1 MKRDAFVFR
10 ALVLIF
16 ILNCGLILQ
25 RQDVGTVTPGN
36 PDVVLETPKHLNETL
51 AYDTTNAYMPETL
64 EELNPTL
71 AADTKPRIAGF
82 YHLGMMGP
90 WKEIFH
96 DQMRAVRGL
105 LHHSEFLFINAVGER
120 SEWVPLQRL
129 GIPSDKIFLSFHGA
143 LDDYEAPTHEYLQRY
158 CNGFPQSLVY
168 YFHCKGV
175 THPDSPLK
183 ERIVRWRRLM
193 EQFILTEWR
202 DCVEAL
208 LAGNVACGV
217 NLKGLDD
224 GMSWR
229 HFSGNFWWA
238 RCDHINRLPPPL
250 DLGTP
255 YFKQHSGMKSRR
267 HYAEAWILDTGFAEW
282 PPVRNCYESHVNHY
296 DVEYVLPNLTALRCT
311 ANV

>member
-1 MKRDAFVFR
+1 MKNIVKSYVKSAYKLQVEDAGSEGQW
-10 ALVLIF
+10 LVESF
-16 ILNCGLILQ
+16 N
-25 RQDVGTVTPGN
+25 V
-36 PDVVLETPKHLNETL
+36 
-51 AYDTTNAYMPETL
+51 A
-64 EELNPTL
+64 
-71 AADTKPRIAGF
+71 
-82 YHLGMMGP
+82 
-90 WKEIFH
+90 
-96 DQMRAVRGL
+96 
-105 LHHSEFLFINAVGER
+105 GER
-120 SEWVPLQRL
+120 SEWVPLHQL
-129 GIPSDKIFLSFHGA
+129 GLTSDKIFLSFHGA

-183 ERIVRWRRLM
+183 ERIVRWRMLM
-193 EQFILTEWR
+193 EQFVLMEWR
-202 DCVEAL
+202 DRVEAL
-208 LAGNVACGV
+208 LFGNVACGV

-224 GMSWR
+224 GVSWR

-255 YFKQHSGMKSRR
+255 YFKQHSGINSRR

-282 PPVRNCYESHVNHY
+282 PPVRNCYESHVNHFE
-296 DVEYVLPNLTALRCT
+296 VEYVLPNLTALRCT